1 LLHVPTAE
9 QVSGEIEPERS
20 NPSQRLYAETGHSIG
35 HSPVNAILGSAQT
48 IFALSTNGR
57 EELSVPGDASSAGHA
72 IYFVVQALLAGRR
85 PEEIQ
90 TEHADLRLSRIYAV
104 IL

>member
-1 LLHVPTAE
+1 MPYHVDMYVARASWP
-9 QVSGEIEPERS
+9 SS
-20 NPSQRLYAETGHSIG
+20 NGKIYQSIFLRQ
-35 HSPVNAILGSAQT
+35 S
-48 IFALSTNGR
+48 
-57 EELSVPGDASSAGHA
+57 SVPGDASSAGHA